1 MKLENSPNSAKH
13 ICLTSRVTTMCIH
26 HQSLVGQLP
35 VGMWFSWLEHR
46 TGELSTAGSIPR
58 CGRGFF
64 SQSTFSADSLT
75 VSVRTSPCA
84 VACIYIYAHV
94 TDLVVHVRVWWIM
107 ETLKHPACT
116 GGWVVRLCRSWL
128 SPGKA
133 TQISRGRKPIWTIHL
148 YSCKKYFKKEKE
160 QKKL

>member
-1 MKLENSPNSAKH
+1 MYPPPVTRWSIASGDVVQLVRASDRCAVDRRFDSPMRQG
-13 ICLTSRVTTMCIH
+13 IF
-26 HQSLVGQLP
+26 LP
-35 VGMWFSWLEHR
+35 E
-46 TGELSTAGSIPR
+46 
-58 CGRGFF
+58 
-64 SQSTFSADSLT
+64 STFSADSLT

-160 QKKL
+160 QKKLQLLCACTISSFILV